1 MDTGGLLPTSSA
13 FVRRWGWSLLVG
25 TRCLCGGQVNELK
38 SSIKFQLKKVL
49 CMGVAIGN
57 VGMEEKEIY
66 VNTQARLPR
75 RALFVSST
83 LFLRGMAP

>member
-1 MDTGGLLPTSSA
+1 M
-13 FVRRWGWSLLVG
+13 
-25 TRCLCGGQVNELK
+25 NELK

-66 VNTQARLPR
+66 VNTQARGPPLHVG
-75 RALFVSST
+75 FGV
-83 LFLRGMAP
+83 FFFQV

>member
-1 MDTGGLLPTSSA
+1 M
-13 FVRRWGWSLLVG
+13 
-25 TRCLCGGQVNELK
+25 NELK

-66 VNTQARLPR
+66 VNTQARH
-75 RALFVSST
+75 SSGHCIGRVQWYIT
-83 LFLRGMAP
+83 LLCNPECFMMFTTYLAVYH